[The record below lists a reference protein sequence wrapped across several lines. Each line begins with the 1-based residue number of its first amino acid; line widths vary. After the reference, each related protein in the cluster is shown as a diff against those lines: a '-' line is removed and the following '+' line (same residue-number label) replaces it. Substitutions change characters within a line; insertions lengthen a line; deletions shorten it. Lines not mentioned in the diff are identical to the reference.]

1 MPTVPSRADLVS
13 DQLARPPFGRRT
25 FTADDPAVRVGVTGT
40 GENLLL
46 LAWSASELARE
57 VEAGV
62 RLLGRLGIRAG
73 QRVANTLPGALA
85 TPGALLLGDVNE
97 AIGALDVPL
106 GTAETEAAA
115 RAAWE
120 LVDRVQCQILILA
133 PETAETVFGS
143 APAASRPWLEGIV
156 WLRRPDGG
164 DHPVVPS
171 GFGGWERTWLAV
183 PEATSFAAGSC
194 ARGLLHTD
202 PALGAE
208 VVDGQLVLVSGLAGA
223 PFATGIAARA
233 TRCECGA
240 GDAFEL

>member
-1 MPTVPSRADLVS
+1 MPTASRRADLVA
-13 DQLARPPFGRRT
+13 DQIAHPPFGRRT
-25 FTADDPAVRVGVTGT
+25 FTANDPAVRVGTTGT
-40 GENLLL
+40 GDALLL
-46 LAWSASELARE
+46 LAWSATELARE

-120 LVDRVQCQILILA
+120 LVDRVQCQVLILA
-133 PETAETVFGS
+133 PETAEMVFRA

-156 WLRRPDGG
+156 WLRRPDGA
-164 DHPVVPS
+164 DHPPAPD
-171 GFGGWERTWLAV
+171 GFGGWQRTWLAI

-194 ARGLLHTD
+194 ARGLLHAD
-202 PALGAE
+202 VALGAE
-208 VVDGQLVLVSGLAGA
+208 VTDGQLVIASRAAGA

-233 TRCECGA
+233 ARCECGA